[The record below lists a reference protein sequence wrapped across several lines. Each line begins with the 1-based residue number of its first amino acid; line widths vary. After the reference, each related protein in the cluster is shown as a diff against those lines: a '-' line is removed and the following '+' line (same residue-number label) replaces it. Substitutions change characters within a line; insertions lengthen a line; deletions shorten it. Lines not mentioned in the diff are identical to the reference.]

1 MAHNQPA
8 AGGEYDRQT
17 GVICNELCY
26 GCSTERFAV
35 ALRGSICILTM
46 GVSEILRGQ
55 DGWCAPCLQHPTVP
69 PPHHTRSQ
77 VTYVTQQPG
86 QRPPM
91 GQTIP
96 MTTTTTAMQPVPAQG
111 GVSRYPGRT
120 PSHGYIS
127 PPPDLVHSTYARS
140 QPNTRLQSQPRAQQ
154 QVYPEFQQ
162 QPLPQIQ
169 PEAPSSQAYPGY
181 EEQVPH
187 HVPEQMYEYEQ
198 QQQMD
203 LEQQNQQQACTEFQ
217 QQPLVQQQQAYAE
230 LQPQTLVQQHQ
241 QQQQWQQQYP
251 QQPPHRINSPVYQ
264 HPVSLSPGS
273 ASPGSPG
280 SPIPQ
285 ASMMVTPPASQ
296 NSTPPRK
303 PLNIIYAPH
312 TTYTPPPQQPQL
324 QEVYIQ
330 PVIQV
335 KPTPKLKRK
344 DSSSSDSN

>member
-8 AGGEYDRQT
+8 AGGEYDSQT

-69 PPHHTRSQ
+69 PPHRTRSQ
-77 VTYVTQQPG
+77 VAYVTQQPG

-91 GQTIP
+91 GQIIP
-96 MTTTTTAMQPVPAQG
+96 MTTTTAMQPVPAQG
-111 GVSRYPGRT
+111 GVPRHPGRT

-140 QPNTRLQSQPRAQQ
+140 QPNTQLKFQPRAQQ
-154 QVYPEFQQ
+154 QVYSEFQQ

-169 PEAPSSQAYPGY
+169 PEALSSQAYPGY

-203 LEQQNQQQACTEFQ
+203 LEQQNQQQA
-217 QQPLVQQQQAYAE
+217 YAE
-230 LQPQTLVQQHQ
+230 LQPQTHVQQHQ

-251 QQPPHRINSPVYQ
+251 QQPPHRINS
-264 HPVSLSPGS
+264 LS
-273 ASPGSPG
+273 
-280 SPIPQ
+280 
-285 ASMMVTPPASQ
+285 T
-296 NSTPPRK
+296 STPF
-303 PLNIIYAPH
+303 H
-312 TTYTPPPQQPQL
+312 
-324 QEVYIQ
+324 
-330 PVIQV
+330 
-335 KPTPKLKRK
+335 
-344 DSSSSDSN
+344 